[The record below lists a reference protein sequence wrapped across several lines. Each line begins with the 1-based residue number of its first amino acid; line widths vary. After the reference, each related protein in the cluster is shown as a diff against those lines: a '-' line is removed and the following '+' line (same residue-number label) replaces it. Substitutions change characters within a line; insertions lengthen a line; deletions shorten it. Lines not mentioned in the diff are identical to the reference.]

1 MPVVDTLRLKTKLSD
16 SGMPETQAQV
26 LVEELDE
33 ALSTA
38 IAAQVATKADVVELR
53 AAINATYERF
63 EQVDKQFEQVDK
75 QFEQVDKQFEQVDK
89 QFEQVDRRFEQIDKR
104 FEQVDKRLDDVNQNV
119 NQRFNDL
126 NQSVNQ
132 RFNDLNQSVAQLR
145 SWLVGL
151 YVFIA
156 LSFLGVIAK
165 DLIFK

>member
-33 ALSTA
+33 VLSTA

-53 AAINATYERF
+53 AALNAIYEC
-63 EQVDKQFEQVDK
+63 
-75 QFEQVDKQFEQVDK
+75 
-89 QFEQVDRRFEQIDKR
+89 
-104 FEQVDKRLDDVNQNV
+104 FEQVDKRFEDV

-126 NQSVNQ
+126 NQGI
-132 RFNDLNQSVAQLR
+132 AQMR

-156 LSFLGVIAK
+156 FGFLGVIVK
-165 DLIFK
+165 DMIFK

>member
-33 ALSTA
+33 VLSTA

-53 AAINATYERF
+53 AAISAIHERF
-63 EQVDKQFEQVDK
+63 EQV
-75 QFEQVDKQFEQVDK
+75 
-89 QFEQVDRRFEQIDKR
+89 DKR
-104 FEQVDKRLDDVNQNV
+104 FEQVDKRFGQIDKRFDDMNQSV
-119 NQRFNDL
+119 NQRFGDL

-132 RFNDLNQSVAQLR
+132 RFNDLNQSVAQIR

-151 YVFIA
+151 YFFIA
-156 LSFLGVIAK
+156 FGFLGMILK
-165 DLIFK
+165 DLIFR

>member
-53 AAINATYERF
+53 AAISAIYERF
-63 EQVDKQFEQVDK
+63 EQV
-75 QFEQVDKQFEQVDK
+75 
-89 QFEQVDRRFEQIDKR
+89 DKR
-104 FEQVDKRLDDVNQNV
+104 FEQVDKRFEQVDKRFDDM
-119 NQRFNDL
+119 NQRFNEL
-126 NQSVNQ
+126 NQSVIQ
-132 RFNDLNQSVAQLR
+132 IR

-151 YVFIA
+151 YFFIA
-156 LSFLGVIAK
+156 FGFLGMIMK
-165 DLIFK
+165 DMIFR

>member
-38 IAAQVATKADVVELR
+38 IAAQVATKSDVVELR
-53 AAINATYERF
+53 AAISATYERF
-63 EQVDKQFEQVDK
+63 EQVDKQFEQIDK
-75 QFEQVDKQFEQVDK
+75 RFEQV
-89 QFEQVDRRFEQIDKR
+89 DKR
-104 FEQVDKRLDDVNQNV
+104 FEQVDKRLDDMNQNV

-126 NQSVNQ
+126 NQSV
-132 RFNDLNQSVAQLR
+132 AQMR

-165 DLIFK
+165 DMVFR

>member
-38 IAAQVATKADVVELR
+38 ITAQVATKADVVELR
-53 AAINATYERF
+53 AAINTIHERF
-63 EQVDKQFEQVDK
+63 EQVDKQFEQVDR
-75 QFEQVDKQFEQVDK
+75 Q
-89 QFEQVDRRFEQIDKR
+89 FEQIDKR
-104 FEQVDKRLDDVNQNV
+104 FEQVDRRFEQVDKRFEQVDKRFDDMNH
-119 NQRFNDL
+119 RFNDM
-126 NQSVNQ
+126 NH
-132 RFNDLNQSVAQLR
+132 RFNELNQSVAQMR

-156 LSFLGVIAK
+156 LGFLGMIAK
-165 DLIFK
+165 DLLFK

>member
-53 AAINATYERF
+53 AAISAIYER
-63 EQVDKQFEQVDK
+63 
-75 QFEQVDKQFEQVDK
+75 
-89 QFEQVDRRFEQIDKR
+89 FEQVDRRFEQVDKR
-104 FEQVDKRLDDVNQNV
+104 FDDM
-119 NQRFNDL
+119 NQRFNEL
-126 NQSVNQ
+126 NQSVIQ
-132 RFNDLNQSVAQLR
+132 MR

-151 YVFIA
+151 YFFIA
-156 LSFLGVIAK
+156 FGFLGMIMK
-165 DLIFK
+165 DMIFR

>member
-53 AAINATYERF
+53 AAISAIYERF
-63 EQVDKQFEQVDK
+63 EQV
-75 QFEQVDKQFEQVDK
+75 
-89 QFEQVDRRFEQIDKR
+89 DKR
-104 FEQVDKRLDDVNQNV
+104 FEQVDKRFEQVDK
-119 NQRFNDL
+119 RFEDM
-126 NQSVNQ
+126 NQ
-132 RFNDLNQSVAQLR
+132 RFNDLNQSVAQMR

-156 LSFLGVIAK
+156 FGFLGVIAK
-165 DLIFK
+165 DIIFK

>member
-38 IAAQVATKADVVELR
+38 IDAQVATKADVVELR
-53 AAINATYERF
+53 AAINAVHERF
-63 EQVDKQFEQVDK
+63 EQVDKRFDQV
-75 QFEQVDKQFEQVDK
+75 
-89 QFEQVDRRFEQIDKR
+89 DKR
-104 FEQVDKRLDDVNQNV
+104 FEQVDKRFDDVNQRFNDM

-126 NQSVNQ
+126 N
-132 RFNDLNQSVAQLR
+132 RSVAQMR

-156 LSFLGVIAK
+156 LSFLGMIAK
-165 DLIFK
+165 DLLFK

>member
-53 AAINATYERF
+53 AAISAIYERF
-63 EQVDKQFEQVDK
+63 EQV
-75 QFEQVDKQFEQVDK
+75 
-89 QFEQVDRRFEQIDKR
+89 DKR
-104 FEQVDKRLDDVNQNV
+104 FEQVDKRFEQVDKRFDDI
-119 NQRFNDL
+119 NQRFNEL
-126 NQSVNQ
+126 NQSVIQ
-132 RFNDLNQSVAQLR
+132 MR

-151 YVFIA
+151 YFFIA
-156 LSFLGVIAK
+156 FGFLGMIMK
-165 DLIFK
+165 DMIFR

>member
-1 MPVVDTLRLKTKLSD
+1 MPVVDTLRLKTRLSD

-33 ALSTA
+33 VLSTA

-53 AAINATYERF
+53 AAINAVHERF
-63 EQVDKQFEQVDK
+63 EQVDKQFQQVDKQFEQVDK
-75 QFEQVDKQFEQVDK
+75 RFEQVDKR
-89 QFEQVDRRFEQIDKR
+89 FEQVDRRFDDMNQR
-104 FEQVDKRLDDVNQNV
+104 FSDM
-119 NQRFNDL
+119 NQRFNE
-126 NQSVNQ
+126 
-132 RFNDLNQSVAQLR
+132 LNQSVAQIR

-156 LSFLGVIAK
+156 LSFLGMIAK

>member
-33 ALSTA
+33 VLSAA
-38 IAAQVATKADVVELR
+38 IHAQVATKADVVELR
-53 AAINATYERF
+53 AAISVINERF
-63 EQVDKQFEQVDK
+63 EQV
-75 QFEQVDKQFEQVDK
+75 
-89 QFEQVDRRFEQIDKR
+89 DKR
-104 FEQVDKRLDDVNQNV
+104 FEQVDKRFDDM
-119 NQRFNDL
+119 

-132 RFNDLNQSVAQLR
+132 RFNDLNQSVAQIR

-156 LSFLGVIAK
+156 LGFLGMIVK
-165 DLIFK
+165 DMIFK

>member
-53 AAINATYERF
+53 AAINAVHERF
-63 EQVDKQFEQVDK
+63 EQVDKQFELVDKRFAQVDK
-75 QFEQVDKQFEQVDK
+75 QFEQVDK
-89 QFEQVDRRFEQIDKR
+89 RFDDMNQR
-104 FEQVDKRLDDVNQNV
+104 FDDMNQRFHDM
-119 NQRFNDL
+119 NQRFNDM
-126 NQSVNQ
+126 NQ
-132 RFNDLNQSVAQLR
+132 RFNELNQSVAQIR

>member
-1 MPVVDTLRLKTKLSD
+1 MPVVDTLRLKTRLSD

-53 AAINATYERF
+53 AAISAIYERF
-63 EQVDKQFEQVDK
+63 EQVDK
-75 QFEQVDKQFEQVDK
+75 
-89 QFEQVDRRFEQIDKR
+89 RFEQIDKR
-104 FEQVDKRLDDVNQNV
+104 FEQIDKRFDDMNQSV
-119 NQRFNDL
+119 NQRFDDM

-132 RFNDLNQSVAQLR
+132 RFNDLNQSVAQMR

-151 YVFIA
+151 YIFIA
-156 LSFLGVIAK
+156 FGFLGMIVK
-165 DLIFK
+165 DMILK

>member
-53 AAINATYERF
+53 AAISAIYERF
-63 EQVDKQFEQVDK
+63 EQV
-75 QFEQVDKQFEQVDK
+75 
-89 QFEQVDRRFEQIDKR
+89 DKR
-104 FEQVDKRLDDVNQNV
+104 FEQVDKRFEQVDKRFEQVDKRFEQVDKRFDDM
-119 NQRFNDL
+119 NQRFNEL
-126 NQSVNQ
+126 NQSVIQ
-132 RFNDLNQSVAQLR
+132 MR

-151 YVFIA
+151 YFFIA
-156 LSFLGVIAK
+156 FGFLGMIMK
-165 DLIFK
+165 DMIFR

>member
-53 AAINATYERF
+53 AAISAIYERF
-63 EQVDKQFEQVDK
+63 EQV
-75 QFEQVDKQFEQVDK
+75 
-89 QFEQVDRRFEQIDKR
+89 DKR
-104 FEQVDKRLDDVNQNV
+104 FEQVDKRFEQVDK
-119 NQRFNDL
+119 RFEQVDKRFE
-126 NQSVNQ
+126 QVDKRFEDMNQ
-132 RFNDLNQSVAQLR
+132 RFNDLNQSVAQMR

-156 LSFLGVIAK
+156 FGFLGVIAK
-165 DLIFK
+165 DIIFK

>member
-1 MPVVDTLRLKTKLSD
+1 MPVVDTLRLKTKLSE

-33 ALSTA
+33 VLTTA

-53 AAINATYERF
+53 AAISAIHE
-63 EQVDKQFEQVDK
+63 
-75 QFEQVDKQFEQVDK
+75 
-89 QFEQVDRRFEQIDKR
+89 RFEQIDKR
-104 FEQVDKRLDDVNQNV
+104 FEQIDKRFEDM
-119 NQRFNDL
+119 

-132 RFNDLNQSVAQLR
+132 RFNDLNQSVVQMR

-156 LSFLGVIAK
+156 FGFLGMIVK
-165 DLIFK
+165 DLILK